1 MTKRLSTTSW
11 RRLYGDI
18 LLINLVYLSYE
29 KIYKDGNYAADNNK
43 IISYYENN
51 QINISLKDERQ
62 IICSNLKT
70 PFGNVELY
78 YKLVSLSV
86 LATIISMITVFWALI
101 LKWRK
106 KIGLSRKNAF
116 IIIGDETMHPKTNP
130 IQKTF
135 VMILLKSNSSRFSF
149 PL

>member
-1 MTKRLSTTSW
+1 MLNKKRTKFFIFSLIIFT
-11 RRLYGDI
+11 

-116 IIIGDETMHPKTNP
+116 IIMSVELVSLLV
-130 IQKTF
+130 F
-135 VMILLKSNSSRFSF
+135 VWAFMLESDYYFTYCVHF
-149 PL
+149 